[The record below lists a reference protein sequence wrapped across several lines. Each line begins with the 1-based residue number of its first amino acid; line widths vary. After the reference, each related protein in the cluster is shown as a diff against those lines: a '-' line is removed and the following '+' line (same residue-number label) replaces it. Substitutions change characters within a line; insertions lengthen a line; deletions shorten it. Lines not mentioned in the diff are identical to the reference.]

1 MNEKVEK
8 PDVKVAL
15 ATFKERLI
23 AALIDYGIYVGI
35 IVVGI
40 ILQVAIGYVPIIGS
54 WLSWLLGLLMYAV
67 GIAAM
72 FFISIWMPYK
82 NDGQSIGKKN
92 QNIKIMFIDDEAK
105 WTLRPV
111 GEDDLGKVAIRGLIG
126 WIEASIAFGL
136 LAWYLITNDKNRQRF
151 ADQLGKTVVVQCDQ
165 ETGQVL
171 KKPRVVAEKKK
182 E

>member
-15 ATFKERLI
+15 ATFNERLI
-23 AALIDYGIYVGI
+23 AALVDYGIYVGI

-40 ILQVAIGYVPIIGS
+40 ILQIVIGYVPIIGG
-54 WLSWLLGLLMYAV
+54 WLSWILGLLLYFV

-82 NDGQSIGKKN
+82 KDGQSIGKKN

-105 WTLRPV
+105 WTIRPV
-111 GEDDLGKVAIRGLIG
+111 GEDDLGKLVIRGLLG
-126 WIEASIAFGL
+126 WIEAGVVFGV
-136 LAWYLITNDKNRQRF
+136 LAWYFITNDKNRQRL
-151 ADQLGKTVVVQCDQ
+151 ADQFGKTVVVQCDP
-165 ETGQVL
+165 ETGVPL
-171 KKPRVVAEKKK
+171 KKPRVIAEKK
-182 E
+182 